1 MSDGLNLFK
10 QPFSDASVI
19 SRTDMDYYPSDAI
32 PDNSK
37 ETIQIEVIN
46 KSKVD
51 FIDLN
56 STEILM
62 NLRIQNKANNTAL
75 AEDLS
80 AAHYGICNTFGHAMF
95 RQITI
100 QEGDVEMNPSTGT
113 YPYQVDFENML
124 QYDERDLEGRARL
137 EGYIPDTAS
146 ANAMA
151 KTYANNNDNKGLS
164 VRSALFDDGKTVQVI
179 MKPHLGPLAQKR
191 FLLPKTRVA
200 FKLIPNSDDFVLTY
214 ANDAPTK
221 TYGVYI
227 TSIKLRFRT
236 VKLTPQVATQI
247 YRNLQKDE
255 GNLSHTHPYNDNRSY

>member
-1 MSDGLNLFK
+1 MSEGLNLFK

-19 SRTDMDYYPSDAI
+19 SRTDTDYYPSDAI

-46 KSKVD
+46 KSEVD

-62 NLRIQNKANNTAL
+62 TLRIQNKANNTAL
-75 AEDLS
+75 GEDMS
-80 AAHYGICNTFGHAMF
+80 AAHYGICNNFGHAMF

-137 EGYIPDTAS
+137 EGYIPDRATP
-146 ANAMA
+146 NAMA
-151 KTYANNNDNKGLS
+151 KTYANNNDNKGLT
-164 VRSALFDDGKTVQVI
+164 VRSALFYDGKIV
-179 MKPHLGPLAQKR
+179 
-191 FLLPKTRVA
+191 
-200 FKLIPNSDDFVLTY
+200 
-214 ANDAPTK
+214 
-221 TYGVYI
+221 
-227 TSIKLRFRT
+227 
-236 VKLTPQVATQI
+236 
-247 YRNLQKDE
+247 
-255 GNLSHTHPYNDNRSY
+255 